1 MFYLKREDQKKIP
14 ELSPKKYIKMN
25 WDNNGGQSI
34 LANGVYIHIS
44 PTAWL
49 HEKQGE
55 YLENCICLHYQIV
68 VTIMLW

>member
-1 MFYLKREDQKKIP
+1 
-14 ELSPKKYIKMN
+14 MN

-44 PTAWL
+44 PTARL

-55 YLENCICLHYQIV
+55 YLENCICLHDQIEPDVV
-68 VTIMLW
+68 VTKGGIVR